1 MKCTSC
7 GRDKGESEF
16 HISSARRRGR
26 ACHCR
31 ACVRRSRDNDTYR
44 DKMKLRAR
52 KTLNEL
58 RYDEPTRSRGSRALQ
73 RFISFAG

>member
-16 HISSARRRGR
+16 YRSGTRRGR
-26 ACHCR
+26 AYHCR
-31 ACVRRSRDNDTYR
+31 ECMRRSRDNDTYR

-52 KTLNEL
+52 K
-58 RYDEPTRSRGSRALQ
+58 RRAE
-73 RFISFAG
+73 RASIR